1 MEFLL
6 MTVFLQ
12 ALCMHQGLEGGLL
25 TLRLE
30 NCSGTLLALHHGSH
44 LNCSGTEKNLWQCT
58 GLQKDRNYCGHKEDA
73 AVVCSG
79 SSYTPFIT
87 IKTFTTDLTNWTTE
101 IVTEAAAEDES
112 GGISA
117 PVLGCIV
124 LSVTLFLL
132 LFSNAVQC
140 AYYKKQNGGIEIRR
154 ASQVS
159 QQGNSHTSN
168 NSNYERYYNPDS
180 PTPAT
185 ANNCE
190 HTPAHDSG
198 STSSG
203 ECYENTE
210 TENLLNPVVSQF
222 HPEYC
227 IKMTPLNNTSEAA
240 KKYSEDLFDSD
251 STSSGECYENTGP
264 CLYTFEGDP
273 SLPEQPSLSYPKP
286 QMEGN
291 SSVSQPYYPDQAPV
305 AADSFDS
312 ESTSSE
318 ECYENIGTDA
328 ETCLQTLEED
338 ISFPEQPPLSHTQP
352 QMAENSSVF
361 QTYTPDQDD
370 SSTSSEEAYEN
381 VAEIEENCFAGSERT
396 AHSSSDSDYD
406 DVCNW

>member
-1 MEFLL
+1 MA
-6 MTVFLQ
+6 Q
-12 ALCMHQGLEGGLL
+12 LCNDLGCEEIFAENATGSMNTCQSDCTIINSSLYNCAKAVS
-25 TLRLE
+25 E
-30 NCSGTLLALHHGSH
+30 NCSSLIEIVCEWQAVQLIGGKDRCAGRVELFGTGGWGTVCDDGWDLNGGNVVCAQLGCGTALRVMGENGDFDPGSGPIYISH

-79 SSYTPFIT
+79 SSYTPLTT
-87 IKTFTTDLTNWTTE
+87 IKTFTTDLTNWTT
-101 IVTEAAAEDES
+101 
-112 GGISA
+112 
-117 PVLGCIV
+117 
-124 LSVTLFLL
+124 
-132 LFSNAVQC
+132 
-140 AYYKKQNGGIEIRR
+140 GGIEIRR

-168 NSNYERYYNPDS
+168 NSNYERSHNPNS
-180 PTPAT
+180 PPPAT

-190 HTPAHDSG
+190 HMVA
-198 STSSG
+198 
-203 ECYENTE
+203 
-210 TENLLNPVVSQF
+210 QF

-240 KKYSEDLFDSD
+240 KKYS
-251 STSSGECYENTGP
+251 
-264 CLYTFEGDP
+264 
-273 SLPEQPSLSYPKP
+273 
-286 QMEGN
+286 
-291 SSVSQPYYPDQAPV
+291 PV

-328 ETCLQTLEED
+328 ETCLQT
-338 ISFPEQPPLSHTQP
+338 
-352 QMAENSSVF
+352 
-361 QTYTPDQDD
+361 YD
-370 SSTSSEEAYEN
+370 SSTSSEEAYEI

>member
-1 MEFLL
+1 REQRDDTRKDMAQLCNDLGCEEIFAENA
-6 MTVFLQ
+6 TVSINTCQSNCTIINSSLYNC
-12 ALCMHQGLEGGLL
+12 AKAAP
-25 TLRLE
+25 E
-30 NCSGTLLALHHGSH
+30 NCSSVIEIVCEWQAVQLIGGKDRCAGRVELFSTGGWGTVCDDGWDLNGGNVVCAQLGCGTALKVMGENGDFDPGSGPIHISH

-87 IKTFTTDLTNWTTE
+87 IKTFTTDLTNWTT
-101 IVTEAAAEDES
+101 
-112 GGISA
+112 
-117 PVLGCIV
+117 
-124 LSVTLFLL
+124 
-132 LFSNAVQC
+132 
-140 AYYKKQNGGIEIRR
+140 GGIEIRR

-240 KKYSEDLFDSD
+240 KKYS
-251 STSSGECYENTGP
+251 
-264 CLYTFEGDP
+264 
-273 SLPEQPSLSYPKP
+273 
-286 QMEGN
+286 
-291 SSVSQPYYPDQAPV
+291 PV

-328 ETCLQTLEED
+328 ETCLQT
-338 ISFPEQPPLSHTQP
+338 
-352 QMAENSSVF
+352 
-361 QTYTPDQDD
+361 YD